1 MKIVRS
7 KNNYSKYIAIVLALI
22 LVTYLE
28 TFGTPKNGYGE
39 PLSSILYIIYHIL
52 ILLSIYYGCKNMF
65 HLRKLSLK
73 QRILCIL
80 CFIVNLVLVVFTIL
94 GLLIELLNIS

>member
-22 LVTYLE
+22 FVTYLV
-28 TFGTPKNGYGE
+28 TFGTPKNE
-39 PLSSILYIIYHIL
+39 CLSSIFYIIYHIL

-94 GLLIELLNIS
+94 GLLIELELLNIS